1 MSIKKIIS
9 ALLVLPVLAAA
20 SCVCAEDERFAIS
33 ALKAHTMERW
43 EETYQAYGR
52 TIDVNVPIQVPE
64 TDCVQVY
71 IVEPMPLL
79 SEEKQDEIKRPMSSP
94 KTAACGMSLETK
106 NIKRLWCMHICLAA
120 NRKTQHNRQANYCNM
135 RSIRHTQRI
144 TICLYKVHCKL
155 RKVKSKRFMQTSI
168 FHCEISSCTA
178 ASIKKDL

>member
-79 SEEKQDEIKRPMSSP
+79 TEEKQNEIKKAYEQPKNSSMRYEFR
-94 KTAACGMSLETK
+94 KKILNAYGACIFVWQRLGKRNTIGKQITA
-106 NIKRLWCMHICLAA
+106 I
-120 NRKTQHNRQANYCNM
+120 
-135 RSIRHTQRI
+135 
-144 TICLYKVHCKL
+144 
-155 RKVKSKRFMQTSI
+155 
-168 FHCEISSCTA
+168 
-178 ASIKKDL
+178 